1 MRPCKTT
8 PQYELGGRVMW
19 RISVGP
25 DLNPRLNLQTG
36 QDYNLWRCVWLD
48 KPNSYNTVVH
58 AEFYKQAIVA
68 IVYTY

>member
-1 MRPCKTT
+1 
-8 PQYELGGRVMW
+8 MW
-19 RISVGP
+19 RMAIGP